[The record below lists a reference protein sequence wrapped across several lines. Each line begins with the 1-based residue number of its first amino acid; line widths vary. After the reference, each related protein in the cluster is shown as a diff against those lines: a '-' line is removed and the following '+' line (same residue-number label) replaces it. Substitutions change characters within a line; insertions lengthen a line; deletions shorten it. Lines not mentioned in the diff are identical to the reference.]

1 MNSKG
6 HLYLSIIKSILR
18 YLACI
23 LAWAYNSLPIMAVGF
38 MCAESLGILEEL
50 VDNR

>member
-6 HLYLSIIKSILR
+6 HLYLSLVKSALR
-18 YLACI
+18 YLACG
-23 LAWAYNSLPIMAVGF
+23 LGWTYNSVSIMAVGF